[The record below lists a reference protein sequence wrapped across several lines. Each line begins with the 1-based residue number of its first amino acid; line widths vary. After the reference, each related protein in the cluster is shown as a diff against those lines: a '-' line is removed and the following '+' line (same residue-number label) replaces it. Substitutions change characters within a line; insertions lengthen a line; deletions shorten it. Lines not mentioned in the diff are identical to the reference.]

1 MIAVTRGACSRSLRN
16 PGLGGI
22 LVYLREFVTRSHE
35 TGYHVAASVLYP
47 GSMQFV
53 AEAILPSY
61 LEALQKAL
69 EDAIRRLPP
78 GGPRRVLVRLR
89 RRLGK
94 PATAPRFESLHRLA
108 SMGEAQ
114 GWLTT
119 EESITIRKLAY
130 RCSFYL
136 RRSSASRADNP
147 E

>member
-1 MIAVTRGACSRSLRN
+1 VH
-16 PGLGGI
+16 
-22 LVYLREFVTRSHE
+22 LREFVTRLHE
-35 TGYHVAASVLYP
+35 TGYRMDASLLYP

-61 LEALQKAL
+61 LQALQKAL

-78 GGPRRVLVRLR
+78 GGPRRILARLR

-108 SMGEAQ
+108 TMGEAQ

-136 RRSSASRADNP
+136 RRSAESDP
-147 E
+147 GG

>member
-1 MIAVTRGACSRSLRN
+1 VH
-16 PGLGGI
+16 
-22 LVYLREFVTRSHE
+22 LREFVTRLHE
-35 TGYHVAASVLYP
+35 TGYRMDATLLYP

-69 EDAIRRLPP
+69 EDAIHRLPP
-78 GGPRRVLVRLR
+78 GGPRRILARLR

-108 SMGEAQ
+108 TMGEAQ

-119 EESITIRKLAY
+119 EESITIRKLSY

-136 RRSSASRADNP
+136 RRSAESVP
-147 E
+147 GG

>member
-1 MIAVTRGACSRSLRN
+1 MAGHFENEDSAAYW
-16 PGLGGI
+16 
-22 LVYLREFVTRSHE
+22 YLRDFVTRSHE
-35 TGYHVAASVLYP
+35 TGYHVDASLLYP

-78 GGPRRVLVRLR
+78 GGPRRILARLR

-94 PATAPRFESLHRLA
+94 SATAPRFESLHRLA
-108 SMGEAQ
+108 GLGEAQ

-119 EESITIRKLAY
+119 EESIIIRKLAY

-136 RRSSASRADNP
+136 RRSSESKSDTP
-147 E
+147 D

>member
-1 MIAVTRGACSRSLRN
+1 
-16 PGLGGI
+16 
-22 LVYLREFVTRSHE
+22 
-35 TGYHVAASVLYP
+35 LYP

-69 EDAIRRLPP
+69 EEAIGRLPP
-78 GGPRRVLVRLR
+78 GGPRRILARLR
-89 RRLGK
+89 RRLKK

-108 SMGEAQ
+108 SIGEAQ

-136 RRSSASRADNP
+136 RRSSESKLENRD
-147 E
+147 